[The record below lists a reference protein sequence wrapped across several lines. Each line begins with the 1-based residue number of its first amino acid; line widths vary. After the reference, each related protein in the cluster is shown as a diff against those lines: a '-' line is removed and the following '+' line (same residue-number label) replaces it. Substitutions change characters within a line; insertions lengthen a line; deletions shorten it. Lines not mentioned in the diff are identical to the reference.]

1 LTGKKLILVEFFIDS
16 YILIFSVALNLS
28 KCQTSRELLLKHV
41 DRITVSSQVINEFIN
56 VCIKKSI
63 LDLSDTFEKSN
74 KFMGIFRFAVITKSD
89 IRLSM
94 DIKKRYKF
102 SYWDSLILASALEN
116 SCSILYSED
125 MQHDQVIEDNLKIIN
140 PFETS

>member
-1 LTGKKLILVEFFIDS
+1 MKDETFIDS
-16 YILIFSVALNLS
+16 NILIYCVSQNLS

-41 DRITVSSQVINEFIN
+41 DSITVSSQVINEFIN

-74 KFMGIFRFAVITKSD
+74 EFMEIFRFAVITKSD
-89 IRLSM
+89 IRLAM
-94 DIKKRYKF
+94 DIKKRYRF
-102 SYWDSLILASALEN
+102 SYWDSLIIASALEN
-116 SCSILYSED
+116 NCSILYSED

-140 PFETS
+140 PFEISL

>member
-1 LTGKKLILVEFFIDS
+1 MKDEIFIDS
-16 YILIFSVALNLS
+16 NILIYSVSQNPS

-56 VCIKKSI
+56 VCIKKKI

-74 KFMGIFRFAVITKSD
+74 EFMEIFRFAVITKSD
-89 IRLSM
+89 IKLSM

-102 SYWDSLILASALEN
+102 SYWDSLILATALEN

-125 MQHDQVIEDNLKIIN
+125 IQHGQIIEDNLRIIN
-140 PFETS
+140 PLK